1 MAILL
6 TFASIHAA
14 LAAEKAAD
22 RQDRT
27 SDAEVSASEAPML
40 VPLPPQVKSDCGF
53 GLLIMA
59 ADSLD
64 DRRVADL
71 LGDGVH
77 IDGAYRVIETEN
89 GNSTRKEMRYERLNK
104 ED

>member
-14 LAAEKAAD
+14 LAAEKAAGQ
-22 RQDRT
+22 RNAP
-27 SDAEVSASEAPML
+27 SPSEAPGHETPML

-53 GLLIMA
+53 GLLMTA

-71 LGDGVH
+71 LGDGLH
-77 IDGAYRVIETEN
+77 IDGAYLVIETEN
-89 GNSTRKEMRYERLNK
+89 GNSTRKERRYERLNK